1 MPVTGTLRALR
12 RRILTP
18 SISETSLDVR
28 GFHVKD
34 DESRAI
40 LENVGRSFLSGYG
53 HVMAASS
60 VAAAEEP
67 LEAVPLRFRGFA
79 YEGAAMAAAMLDGL
93 PFGGRG
99 RFDALLAGRG
109 SAHVYMA
116 YVGLG
121 WAMAR
126 LPRFRWPAADGLDP
140 LLRWLVL
147 DGYGFHQAY
156 FRTEK
161 YVHDQVRD
169 TGLNWPAGYPGDY
182 PLRVLDQGIGRA
194 MWFVGGTDA
203 QRVADLIDRFPAGRH
218 ADLYS
223 GAALAATY
231 AGGAD
236 RSELHGFAER
246 AGSHRGVLAQG
257 SAFGAEARL
266 RAGLLV
272 PHTAMATEVFCG
284 TGPEQAAALTQRV
297 RPANPVDPSGGAE
310 TVPAFEK
317 WRQAI
322 AAEYVTLGGVST

>member
-1 MPVTGTLRALR
+1 MPVTGILRALR

-18 SISETSLDVR
+18 SISQTSPDVR
-28 GFHVKD
+28 GFYVKN

-40 LENVGRSFLSGYG
+40 VENVGRSFLSGYG
-53 HVMAASS
+53 HLMAATSI
-60 VAAAEEP
+60 AAAEEP
-67 LEAVPLRFRGFA
+67 LEAIPVRFRGFA

-99 RFDALLAGRG
+99 RFGALLAGRG
-109 SAHVYMA
+109 AAHVYMA

-126 LPRFRWPAADGLDP
+126 LPRYRWPAADEQDP

-147 DGYGFHQAY
+147 DGYGFHQA
-156 FRTEK
+156 FFKTTK
-161 YVHDQVRD
+161 YVHDQVRE
-169 TGLNWPAGYPGDY
+169 TGLNWPAGYPGEY

-203 QRVADLIDRFPAGRH
+203 QRVADLVDRFPAGRR

-231 AGGAD
+231 AGGAG
-236 RSELHGFAER
+236 RSDLEGFAER
-246 AGSHRGVLAQG
+246 AGEHRGVVAQG
-257 SAFGAEARL
+257 SAFAAEARL

-272 PHTAMATEVFCG
+272 PHTAVATDVFCG
-284 TGPEQAAALTQRV
+284 TGPEEAAAVTQRL
-297 RPANPVDPSGGAE
+297 RPADPVDGSG
-310 TVPAFEK
+310 TVPHYEI
-317 WRQAI
+317 WRQAV

>member
-1 MPVTGTLRALR
+1 VTGTLLALR

-18 SISETSLDVR
+18 SVSETSPEVR

-34 DESRAI
+34 GESRAI

-53 HVMAASS
+53 HLMAASS
-60 VAAAEEP
+60 AGAAEES
-67 LEAVPLRFRGFA
+67 LETVPVRFRGFA

-99 RFDALLAGRG
+99 RFAALLAGRG
-109 SAHVYMA
+109 AAHVYMA

-126 LPRFRWPAADGLDP
+126 LPRFRRPAAGELDP

-156 FRTEK
+156 FKTTK
-161 YVHDQVRD
+161 YVHDQARD
-169 TGLNWPAGYPGDY
+169 TGLNWPPDDPGGYA
-182 PLRVLDQGIGRA
+182 LRALDQGIGRA
-194 MWFVGGTDA
+194 IWFVGGTDV
-203 QRVADLIDRFPAGRH
+203 QRVADLVDRFPADRRE
-218 ADLYS
+218 DLYG

-231 AGGAD
+231 AGGAS
-236 RSELHGFAER
+236 RSDLQWFAER
-246 AGSHRGVLAQG
+246 GGAYRGVLAQG
-257 SAFGAEARL
+257 SAFAAEARL

-272 PHTAMATEVFCG
+272 PHTAAATEVFCG
-284 TGPEQAAALTQRV
+284 TGPEEAAALTQRLL
-297 RPANPVDPSGGAE
+297 PAGAADE
-310 TVPAFEK
+310 PGTVPQYEK